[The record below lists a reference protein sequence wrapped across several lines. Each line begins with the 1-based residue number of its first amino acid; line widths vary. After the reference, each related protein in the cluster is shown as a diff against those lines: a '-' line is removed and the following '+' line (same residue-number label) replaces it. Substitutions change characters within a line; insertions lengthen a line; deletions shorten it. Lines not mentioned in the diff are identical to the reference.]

1 MNYWH
6 SIGRV
11 KNFHF
16 IIPSSYR
23 HREIS
28 TAMKMISFSLLS
40 AFNKRWAIVHVDMK
54 SSPLFT
60 RLFSTWSSIL
70 HHLYTTFSFS
80 DLLSR
85 TFNIYISYLFSH
97 RCWLNVC
104 TDQICLFSL
113 SYSHSIVFVHLDH
126 LSKSS
131 QSNTSIFSI
140 VILFRVVSVPLH
152 WVGKKKKKKKKK
164 KWCIQLTWR
173 AMVIY
178 FK

>member
-6 SIGRV
+6 SIGRM

-23 HREIS
+23 HKEMS
-28 TAMKMISFSLLS
+28 TDMRMSSRSLL
-40 AFNKRWAIVHVDMK
+40 NQRWAIVHVDMN

-60 RLFSTWSSIL
+60 RLFSTWSSNL
-70 HHLYTTFSFS
+70 HHRYTTFSFS
-80 DLLSR
+80 VLLSR

-97 RCWLNVC
+97 RCCLNVC
-104 TDQICLFSL
+104 TDQIRLFSL
-113 SYSHSIVFVHLDH
+113 SYSHSIVLVHLDH
-126 LSKSS
+126 LLQFEIISKQQRYIFYSDSLSS
-131 QSNTSIFSI
+131 GICAA
-140 VILFRVVSVPLH
+140 VY
-152 WVGKKKKKKKKK
+152 WDAKKKK

-178 FK
+178 LK